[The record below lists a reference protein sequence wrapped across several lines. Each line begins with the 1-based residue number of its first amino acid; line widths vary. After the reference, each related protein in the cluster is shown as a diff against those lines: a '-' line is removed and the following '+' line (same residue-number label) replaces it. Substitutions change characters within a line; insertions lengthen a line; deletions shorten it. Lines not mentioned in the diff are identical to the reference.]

1 MKSNS
6 VCNHMSD
13 KHNWMTPKEESIFSI
28 TGMIADRIGRQEV
41 LLSLNHHRYNFRK
54 QQIHLAQISPVETM
68 SKVKRN
74 FPILEISQ
82 LFFLR

>member
-13 KHNWMTPKEESIFSI
+13 KQNWMTPKGESIFSI
-28 TGMIADRIGRQEV
+28 TGMIGRQEV
-41 LLSLNHHRYNFRK
+41 LLSLNHYRYNFRK
-54 QQIHLAQISPVETM
+54 QQIRLAQISPVETM

-82 LFFLR
+82 LFF

>member
-1 MKSNS
+1 
-6 VCNHMSD
+6 MSD
-13 KHNWMTPKEESIFSI
+13 KHNWMTPKGESIFSI

-41 LLSLNHHRYNFRK
+41 LLLLNHYRYNFRK
-54 QQIHLAQISPVETM
+54 QQIRLAQISPVETM

>member
-1 MKSNS
+1 
-6 VCNHMSD
+6 MSD
-13 KHNWMTPKEESIFSI
+13 KHNWMTPKGESIFSI

-41 LLSLNHHRYNFRK
+41 LLLLNHYRYNFRK
-54 QQIHLAQISPVETM
+54 QQIRLAQISPVETM

-82 LFFLR
+82 LFFKDKWLLLGLL

>member
-6 VCNHMSD
+6 VCNHMSN
-13 KHNWMTPKEESIFSI
+13 KHNWMTPKGESILSI

-41 LLSLNHHRYNFRK
+41 LLSLNHYRYDFRK

-82 LFFLR
+82 LFF